1 MKSTIKFLAVAAVV
15 CAMATGCSTTKKST
29 SSAIPAMNVAAM
41 DVPAPT
47 APPAQFTPQ
56 QPVTYDAPQA
66 AAVEE
71 PSDSFASTE
80 EIAPPRSSPAPAKAR
95 TRAASGTRY
104 KIKKGDSLWS
114 IAQAKYGN
122 GAKWKTIAAAN
133 PSVNPNKIQAGQTI
147 VLP

>member
-1 MKSTIKFLAVAAVV
+1 MKSTIKFLAAAAVV
-15 CAMATGCSTTKKST
+15 CAIATGCSTTKKST
-29 SSAIPAMNVAAM
+29 SSAVPAMNVAAI

-47 APPAQFTPQ
+47 APSAQFTPQ
-56 QPVTYDAPQA
+56 QPVTYDAPQTA
-66 AAVEE
+66 AIEE

-80 EIAPPRSSPAPAKAR
+80 EIAPSRPAPTKAR
-95 TRAASGTRY
+95 TRAAGGTKY

-133 PSVNPNKIQAGQTI
+133 PSVNPDKIQAGQTI